1 MMKYVFLLQWAMG
14 IFLAWLVFPEEKPWS
29 WSLLG
34 KGFLAGGLLLVLVD
48 GLFFV
53 QGRSVIFGYLLS
65 ILS

>member
-1 MMKYVFLLQWAMG
+1 MMKYAFLLQWVIG
-14 IFLAWLVFPEEKPWS
+14 IFLAWFVFPEEKPWS

-34 KGFLAGGLLLVLVD
+34 KGLLAAVLLLVLVD